1 MKILRLWNGYRSLG
15 RIFPWE
21 IFQNLV
27 EFTDF
32 AMMLKFSL
40 VFSEYF
46 LKYLEISWDFL
57 KIFWI
62 LSEVYKEFQSNLPLI

>member
-15 RIFPWE
+15 RIFRWE

>member
-46 LKYLEISWDFL
+46 LKYLEISWDLFYFIKISKILGFFKDFL
-57 KIFWI
+57 D
-62 LSEVYKEFQSNLPLI
+62 S